1 MGRPLQRRGALGA
14 LGAFAAGSLLP
25 SLARAQAPAAG
36 TTRLLV
42 GATPGGGTDLVARA
56 LAQDLGQRLKRS
68 FVVDNRPGA
77 AGNIAAAAVA
87 KADSDGSQ
95 LLLCYTS
102 HAINAALFPKLPYD
116 PRKDFTPLSLVASS
130 PLMLVSRPGLKA
142 NNLRDLLAQHK
153 GERNK
158 DKAAPALSIA
168 VAGVGSANHLAGEM
182 LRVESG
188 LDIVSVPYKGAAPA
202 VADVM
207 GGQVDLLFSNMATVQ
222 QLLRAGKVKALA
234 VSTAQRL
241 ATFPDVAPVAEQFPG
256 FDYSSWYGLL
266 GPAGLTAD
274 MSAQLASATRLAL
287 ASPEMQQQLSS
298 EGLTPIGSTPAE
310 FGAFLRQEIARWT
323 KVVAATG
330 AKPA

>member
-1 MGRPLQRRGALGA
+1 MTGRMNRRACLAALSS
-14 LGAFAAGSLLP
+14 LVPAGLVP
-25 SLARAQAPAAG
+25 GQARAQTSSAG

-87 KADSDGSQ
+87 KADSDGSN

-102 HAINAALFPKLPYD
+102 YAINAALFPKLPYD
-116 PRKDFTPLSLVASS
+116 PLKDFTPLSLVASS
-130 PLMLVSRPGLKA
+130 PLMLVARPSLKA
-142 NNLRDLLAQHK
+142 HNLRDLLAQHK

-158 DKAAPALSIA
+158 DKGAPALSIA

-222 QLLRAGKVKALA
+222 QLLRAGKVKPLA

-241 ATFPDVAPVAEQFPG
+241 ASFPDVAPVAVQFPG

-266 GPAGLTAD
+266 GPAGLTSD
-274 MSAQLASATRLAL
+274 MSAQLAGAARQAL
-287 ASPEMQQQLSS
+287 ASAEVQQQLGS

>member
-1 MGRPLQRRGALGA
+1 MQRRTWLAALA
-14 LGAFAAGSLLP
+14 SGSLLP
-25 SLARAQAPAAG
+25 GLAPGLAQAQGSQTG

-77 AGNIAAAAVA
+77 AGNIAAAAVV
-87 KADSDGSQ
+87 KADSDGSH

-102 HAINAALFPKLPYD
+102 HAINAALFAKLPYD
-116 PRKDFTPLSLVASS
+116 PLKDFTPLSLVASS
-130 PLMLVSRPGLKA
+130 PLMLVARPALKA

-158 DKAAPALSIA
+158 DKAAPGLSIA

-188 LDIVSVPYKGAAPA
+188 LDIISVPYKGAAPA

-241 ATFPDVAPVAEQFPG
+241 ATFPDVAPVADLFPG

-274 MSAQLASATRLAL
+274 MSAQLAGATRLAL
-287 ASPEMQQQLSS
+287 ASPEMQAQLGN
-298 EGLTPIGSTPAE
+298 EGLTPIGNTPAE
-310 FGAFLRQEIARWT
+310 FGAFLRQEVARWT

>member
-116 PRKDFTPLSLVASS
+116 PLKDFTPLSLVASS

-153 GERNK
+153 GQRNK

-241 ATFPDVAPVAEQFPG
+241 ATFPDVAPVAELFPG